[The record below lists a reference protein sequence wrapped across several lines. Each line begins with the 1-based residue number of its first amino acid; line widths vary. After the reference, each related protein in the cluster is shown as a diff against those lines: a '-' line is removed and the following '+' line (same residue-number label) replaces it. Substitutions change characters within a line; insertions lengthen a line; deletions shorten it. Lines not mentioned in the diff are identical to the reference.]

1 MSKTG
6 RTNYRRGE
14 RGIPKSR
21 QPRHITVR
29 SVRRE
34 QPDLRKLAR
43 AIIAQALSEAADSTL
58 EQEARA
64 DAPAQP
70 NTAAT
75 RRSAEVPHD

>member
-6 RTNYRRGE
+6 RINQRRGD

-34 QPDLRKLAR
+34 PPDLRKLAR
-43 AIIAQALSEAADSTL
+43 AIIAQALSEAAVEED
-58 EQEARA
+58 ARA

-70 NTAAT
+70 NAAT
-75 RRSAEVPHD
+75 RRSEEMPHD